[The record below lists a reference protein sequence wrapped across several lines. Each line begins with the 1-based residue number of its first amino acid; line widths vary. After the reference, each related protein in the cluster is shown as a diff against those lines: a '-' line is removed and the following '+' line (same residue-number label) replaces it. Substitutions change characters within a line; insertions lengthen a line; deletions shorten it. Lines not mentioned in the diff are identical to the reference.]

1 MLDLTHQ
8 YRKTSS
14 AASDEDDSSDEDEG
28 TGFDGEET
36 DSGGAQLSPALVVQ
50 ALQEGTLDYE
60 AFYEL
65 LSSGQ
70 VDVGILAQLEQL
82 MEPQLSDDDDDAP
95 DLQEPQE
102 EGDEPVFFSA
112 SDDDDDDDYDS
123 CGA

>member
-28 TGFDGEET
+28 TGFDGEGV

-50 ALQEGTLDYE
+50 ALQEGTMDYE
-60 AFYEL
+60 ALYQL

-70 VDVGILAQLEQL
+70 VDMGILAQLEHM
-82 MEPQLSDDDDDAP
+82 MEPHPSDDDDDAP

-102 EGDEPVFFSA
+102 EGDEPAFFSA
-112 SDDDDDDDYDS
+112 SDDDDYDS